1 VERQIDTNARRRL
14 AELARHLA
22 AGRIT
27 NFEFDDAVPRSSE
40 RAIHHIYNYGL
51 WPFYDDL
58 IRHRL
63 IGKWALTPEGRSWV
77 ARIILFLRSN
87 QPYRYYHP
95 TLSGRL
101 LMLPLT
107 ILTLGL
113 SDHLWRRFQWR
124 NAETSVWPFYTR
136 EEFEVALRTPVYL
149 RGRADA

>member
-1 VERQIDTNARRRL
+1 MEPQIDTIARRRL

-40 RAIHHIYNYGL
+40 RAIHLVYNYGL

-58 IRHRL
+58 TRHRL
-63 IGKWALTPEGRSWV
+63 TGKWALSPEGRSWV

-95 TLSGRL
+95 TLWGRL
-101 LMLPLT
+101 LALPVT
-107 ILTLGL
+107 ILTLGV
-113 SDHLWRRFQWR
+113 SDRLWRRYQWR
-124 NAETSVWPFYTR
+124 HADKSVWPFYTR
-136 EEFEVALRTPVYL
+136 EEFELALRTPVYL
-149 RGRADA
+149 RGTADA